1 MAIIEIGQEGA
12 VVIPAPVPV
21 TRRTPRAE
29 VRDRL
34 LRAASTVFAE
44 RGFAGA
50 TMQQVA
56 AAAGFTTGALYSNFA
71 SKDDL
76 FFELF
81 DREVT
86 GRIAAVRAILGRAD
100 ITVINEATALAA
112 GEQLTVAMQQNREWQ
127 LLFTEFWLRAAR
139 DDLLRERWVEKRR
152 DYHQQLTELADEAL
166 TGWGS
171 GAGAA
176 VSSRTLMFTMLALN
190 NGLAIEEITDPGSVP
205 ADTIG
210 IVLTRL
216 LGLESKTAR

>member
-1 MAIIEIGQEGA
+1 MKPS
-12 VVIPAPVPV
+12 PAPIN
-21 TRRTPRAE
+21 RRTPRAE

-56 AAAGFTTGALYSNFA
+56 ATAGFTTGALYSNFA

-81 DREVT
+81 DRQIT
-86 GRIAAVRAILGRAD
+86 GRIAEVRQILGQAD
-100 ITVINEATALAA
+100 LTVVNETTALEA
-112 GEQLTVAMQQNREWQ
+112 GQRLTAAMQQSREWQ

-139 DDLLRERWVEKRR
+139 DNELRERWANKRR
-152 DYHQQLTELADEAL
+152 DYHQQLTALAEDAL
-166 TGWGS
+166 SSWGS
-171 GAGAA
+171 GSA
-176 VSSRTLMFTMLALN
+176 VSARTLMLTMLALN
-190 NGLAIEEITDPGSVP
+190 NGLAIEELADSGSVP

-210 IVLTRL
+210 TVLVRL
-216 LGLESKTAR
+216 LGLQSQTTG

>member
-1 MAIIEIGQEGA
+1 MVLVMAG
-12 VVIPAPVPV
+12 PASV
-21 TRRTPRAE
+21 TRRTPRSE

-34 LRAASTVFAE
+34 LQAASTVFAE

-56 AAAGFTTGALYSNFA
+56 ATAGFTTGALYSNFA

-86 GRIAAVRAILGRAD
+86 GRIAAVREILGQAD
-100 ITVINEATALAA
+100 LTVINEATALEA
-112 GEQLTVAMQQNREWQ
+112 GQRLTAAMQQNREWQ

-139 DDLLRERWVEKRR
+139 DAELRERWVEKRR

-166 TGWGS
+166 TGWG
-171 GAGAA
+171 ADTA
-176 VSSRTLMFTMLALN
+176 VSARTLMFTVLALN
-190 NGLAIEEITDPGSVP
+190 NGLAIEELADPGSVP

-210 IVLTRL
+210 TVLVRL
-216 LGLESKTAR
+216 LGLQSR

>member
-1 MAIIEIGQEGA
+1 MMATPPPIA
-12 VVIPAPVPV
+12 
-21 TRRTPRAE
+21 RRTPRSE

-56 AAAGFTTGALYSNFA
+56 AVAGFTTGALYSNFA

-86 GRIAAVRAILGRAD
+86 GRISAVREILGQAD
-100 ITVINEATALAA
+100 LTVIDEETALEA
-112 GEQLTVAMQQNREWQ
+112 GRQLTVAMQQNREWQ

-139 DDLLRERWVEKRR
+139 DAQLRERWVEKRR
-152 DYHQQLTELADEAL
+152 DYHRQLTELADEAL
-166 TGWGS
+166 AGWG
-171 GAGAA
+171 AGTA
-176 VSSRTLMFTMLALN
+176 VSSRTLMFTVLALN
-190 NGLAIEEITDPGSVP
+190 NGLAIEELADPGSVP
-205 ADTIG
+205 DDTIG
-210 IVLTRL
+210 TVLVRL
-216 LGLESKTAR
+216 LGLPSRSGE

>member
-1 MAIIEIGQEGA
+1 MISG
-12 VVIPAPVPV
+12 PAAV

-56 AAAGFTTGALYSNFA
+56 ATAGFTTGALYSNFA

-86 GRIAAVRAILGRAD
+86 GRIAAVRAILGQANL
-100 ITVINEATALAA
+100 TVVNEATAHAA
-112 GEQLTVAMQQNREWQ
+112 GQQLTAAMQHNREWQ
-127 LLFTEFWLRAAR
+127 LLFTEFWLRAIR
-139 DDLLRERWVEKRR
+139 DAQLRERWVEKRR
-152 DYHQQLTELADEAL
+152 DYHRQLTELADEAL
-166 TGWGS
+166 AGWG
-171 GAGAA
+171 ADAA
-176 VSSRTLMFTMLALN
+176 ISSRTLMFTMLALN
-190 NGLAIEEITDPGSVP
+190 NGLAIEELADPGSVP

-210 IVLTRL
+210 TVLVRL
-216 LGLESKTAR
+216 LGIQSKTTG

>member
-1 MAIIEIGQEGA
+1 MSAS
-12 VVIPAPVPV
+12 PAPI
-21 TRRTPRAE
+21 THRTPRSE

-34 LRAASTVFAE
+34 LQAASTVFAE

-56 AAAGFTTGALYSNFA
+56 ATAGFTTGALYSNFA

-86 GRIAAVRAILGRAD
+86 GRIAAVREILGQAD
-100 ITVINEATALAA
+100 LTVINEATAIEA
-112 GEQLTVAMQQNREWQ
+112 GQQLTAAMQQSREWQ

-139 DDLLRERWVEKRR
+139 DAQVRERWVENRR

-166 TGWGS
+166 AGWG
-171 GAGAA
+171 ADAA

-190 NGLAIEEITDPGSVP
+190 NGLAIEELADPGSVP

-210 IVLTRL
+210 TVLVRL
-216 LGLESKTAR
+216 LGLQSKTAG

>member
-1 MAIIEIGQEGA
+1 MTT
-12 VVIPAPVPV
+12 APHPV
-21 TRRTPRAE
+21 ARRTPRAE

-56 AAAGFTTGALYSNFA
+56 TAAGFTTGALYSNFA

-86 GRIAAVRAILGRAD
+86 GRIAAVRELLGRAD
-100 ITVINEATALAA
+100 LSVVNEATVLEA
-112 GEQLTVAMQQNREWQ
+112 GQQLTAAMQQSREWQ

-139 DDLLRERWVEKRR
+139 DPQLRERWVEQRR
-152 DYHQQLTELADEAL
+152 IYHQQLTELAEVAL
-166 TGWGS
+166 ASW
-171 GAGAA
+171 GAGA
-176 VSSRTLMFTMLALN
+176 VVPPRTLMLTVLALN
-190 NGLAIEEITDPGSVP
+190 NGLAIEELADPGAVP
-205 ADTIG
+205 PDTIG
-210 IVLTRL
+210 TVLVRL
-216 LGLESKTAR
+216 LGIQPEPHE

>member
-1 MAIIEIGQEGA
+1 MA
-12 VVIPAPVPV
+12 VVIAAPVPI

-56 AAAGFTTGALYSNFA
+56 ATAGFTTGALYSNFA

-86 GRIAAVRAILGRAD
+86 GRIAAVRAILRQAD
-100 ITVINEATALAA
+100 LTVVDEATALAA
-112 GEQLTVAMQQNREWQ
+112 GQQLTAAMQQNREWQ

-139 DDLLRERWVEKRR
+139 DAQLRERWVEKRR
-152 DYHQQLTELADEAL
+152 VYHQQLTELADEAL
-166 TGWGS
+166 TGW
-171 GAGAA
+171 GAA

-190 NGLAIEEITDPGSVP
+190 NGLAIEEIADPGSVP

-210 IVLTRL
+210 TVLVRL
-216 LGLESKTAR
+216 LGLQSKTSG

>member
-1 MAIIEIGQEGA
+1 MVLVIET
-12 VVIPAPVPV
+12 PVPI

-56 AAAGFTTGALYSNFA
+56 ATAGFTTGALYSNFA

-81 DREVT
+81 GREVT
-86 GRIAAVRAILGRAD
+86 GRIAAVRAILGQAD
-100 ITVINEATALAA
+100 LTVINDATALAA
-112 GEQLTVAMQQNREWQ
+112 GQHLTAAMQQSREWQ

-139 DDLLRERWVEKRR
+139 DAQLRERWVEKRR
-152 DYHQQLTELADEAL
+152 DYHQQLIELADEAL
-166 TGWGS
+166 TGW

-190 NGLAIEEITDPGSVP
+190 NGLAIEELVDPGSVP

-210 IVLTRL
+210 NVLVRL
-216 LGLESKTAR
+216 LGLQSTTAG

>member
-1 MAIIEIGQEGA
+1 MSTS
-12 VVIPAPVPV
+12 PAPI
-21 TRRTPRAE
+21 TRRTPRSE

-56 AAAGFTTGALYSNFA
+56 AAAGFTTGALYSNFG

-86 GRIAAVRAILGRAD
+86 GRIAAVREILGQAD
-100 ITVINEATALAA
+100 LTVIDEARVLEA
-112 GEQLTVAMQQNREWQ
+112 GQQLTAAMQQSREWQ
-127 LLFTEFWLRAAR
+127 LLFTEFWLRATR
-139 DDLLRERWVEKRR
+139 DAQLRERWVEKRR
-152 DYHQQLTELADEAL
+152 DYLQQLTELADEAV
-166 TGWGS
+166 TGWG
-171 GAGAA
+171 ADTT
-176 VSSRTLMFTMLALN
+176 VSSRTLMLTMLALN
-190 NGLAIEEITDPGSVP
+190 NGLAIEELADPGSVP

-210 IVLTRL
+210 TVLVRL
-216 LGLESKTAR
+216 LGLQSPTA

>member
-1 MAIIEIGQEGA
+1 MVLVIE
-12 VVIPAPVPV
+12 APVPI

-56 AAAGFTTGALYSNFA
+56 ATAGFTTGALYSNFA

-81 DREVT
+81 GREVT
-86 GRIAAVRAILGRAD
+86 GRIAAVRAVLGQAD
-100 ITVINEATALAA
+100 LSVINDATALAA
-112 GEQLTVAMQQNREWQ
+112 GQHLTAAMQQNREWQ

-139 DDLLRERWVEKRR
+139 DAQLRERWVEKRR
-152 DYHQQLTELADEAL
+152 DYHQQLIELADEAL
-166 TGWGS
+166 TGW

-190 NGLAIEEITDPGSVP
+190 NGLAIEELVDPGSVP

-210 IVLTRL
+210 TVLVRL
-216 LGLESKTAR
+216 LGLQCKTAG

>member
-1 MAIIEIGQEGA
+1 M
-12 VVIPAPVPV
+12 VLVIAAPVPI

-56 AAAGFTTGALYSNFA
+56 ATAGFTTGALYSNFA

-81 DREVT
+81 GSEVT
-86 GRIAAVRAILGRAD
+86 GRIAAVRAILGQAD
-100 ITVINEATALAA
+100 LSVINDATALAA
-112 GEQLTVAMQQNREWQ
+112 GQHLTAAMQQSREWQ

-139 DDLLRERWVEKRR
+139 DAELRERWVKKRR

-166 TGWGS
+166 TRW

-190 NGLAIEEITDPGSVP
+190 NGLAIEELADPGSVP

-210 IVLTRL
+210 TVLVRL
-216 LGLESKTAR
+216 LGLQSKTAG

>member
-1 MAIIEIGQEGA
+1 VISAPAI
-12 VVIPAPVPV
+12 

-29 VRDRL
+29 VRKRL

-56 AAAGFTTGALYSNFA
+56 ATAGFTTGALYSNFA

-100 ITVINEATALAA
+100 VTVINEATALAA
-112 GEQLTVAMQQNREWQ
+112 GEQLTVAMRQNREWQ

-166 TGWGS
+166 AGWGA
-171 GAGAA
+171 GASAA

-216 LGLESKTAR
+216 LGLEAKTTG

>member
-1 MAIIEIGQEGA
+1 MISAP
-12 VVIPAPVPV
+12 IPIN
-21 TRRTPRAE
+21 RRIPRSE
-29 VRDRL
+29 VRERL

-71 SKDDL
+71 NKDDL

-86 GRIAAVRAILGRAD
+86 GRIASVRAILGQAD
-100 ITVINEATALAA
+100 LTVINEATALAA
-112 GEQLTVAMQQNREWQ
+112 GQQMTAAMQQSREWQ
-127 LLFTEFWLRAAR
+127 LLFTEFWLRATR
-139 DDLLRERWVEKRR
+139 DDQLRERWVKKRR

-166 TGWGS
+166 TGWG
-171 GAGAA
+171 AGAA
-176 VSSRTLMFTMLALN
+176 VSARTLMFTMLALN
-190 NGLAIEEITDPGSVP
+190 NGLAIEELADPGSVP

-210 IVLTRL
+210 TVLVRL
-216 LGLESKTAR
+216 LGLQSNTTG

>member
-1 MAIIEIGQEGA
+1 MSA
-12 VVIPAPVPV
+12 APVPV
-21 TRRTPRAE
+21 TRRTPRPE
-29 VRDRL
+29 VRARL

-71 SKDDL
+71 NKDDL

-81 DREVT
+81 DQEVT
-86 GRIAAVRAILGRAD
+86 GRITAVRAILGQD
-100 ITVINEATALAA
+100 DLTVTNEVTALAA
-112 GEQLTVAMQQNREWQ
+112 GRQMTAAMQHSREWQ

-139 DDLLRERWVEKRR
+139 DDQLRERWVEKRR
-152 DYHQQLTELADEAL
+152 DYRRQLTELAEEAL
-166 TGWGS
+166 TGWG
-171 GAGAA
+171 AGTA

-190 NGLAIEEITDPGSVP
+190 NGLAIEELADPGSVP

-210 IVLTRL
+210 TVLVRL
-216 LGLESKTAR
+216 LGLESTTTR

>member
-1 MAIIEIGQEGA
+1 MNAAQS
-12 VVIPAPVPV
+12 PV
-21 TRRTPRAE
+21 TRRTPRSE

-56 AAAGFTTGALYSNFA
+56 AVAGFTTGALYSNFA

-86 GRIAAVRAILGRAD
+86 GRISAVREILGQAD
-100 ITVINEATALAA
+100 LTVIDEETALEA
-112 GEQLTVAMQQNREWQ
+112 GRQLTVAMQQNREWQ

-139 DDLLRERWVEKRR
+139 DAQLRERWVEKRR
-152 DYHQQLTELADEAL
+152 DYHRQLTELADEAL
-166 TGWGS
+166 SGWG
-171 GAGAA
+171 AGTA
-176 VSSRTLMFTMLALN
+176 VSSRTLMFTVLALN
-190 NGLAIEEITDPGSVP
+190 NGLAIEELADPGSVP
-205 ADTIG
+205 DDTIG
-210 IVLTRL
+210 TVLVRL
-216 LGLESKTAR
+216 LGLPSRSGE

>member
-1 MAIIEIGQEGA
+1 M
-12 VVIPAPVPV
+12 
-21 TRRTPRAE
+21 
-29 VRDRL
+29 
-34 LRAASTVFAE
+34 
-44 RGFAGA
+44 
-50 TMQQVA
+50 
-56 AAAGFTTGALYSNFA
+56 
-71 SKDDL
+71 

-112 GEQLTVAMQQNREWQ
+112 GEQMTAAMQQNREWQ

-139 DDLLRERWVEKRR
+139 DDQLRERWVEKRR
-152 DYHQQLTELADEAL
+152 DYHQQLTALADDAL
-166 TGWGS
+166 SGW

-190 NGLAIEEITDPGSVP
+190 NGLAIEELADPGSVP

-210 IVLTRL
+210 TVLVRL
-216 LGLESKTAR
+216 LGLQPNPGRSS

>member
-1 MAIIEIGQEGA
+1 MNA
-12 VVIPAPVPV
+12 APGPI
-21 TRRTPRAE
+21 TRRTPRSE

-34 LRAASTVFAE
+34 LQAASTVFAE

-56 AAAGFTTGALYSNFA
+56 ATAGFTTGALYSNFA
-71 SKDDL
+71 NKDDL

-86 GRIAAVRAILGRAD
+86 GRIAAVRAILGQAD
-100 ITVINEATALAA
+100 LTVIDEATALEA
-112 GEQLTVAMQQNREWQ
+112 GRRLTFAMQQNREWQ

-139 DDLLRERWVEKRR
+139 DAQLRQRWVEKRR
-152 DYHQQLTELADEAL
+152 DYHQQLTELAEEAL
-166 TGWGS
+166 TGWG
-171 GAGAA
+171 AGTA

-190 NGLAIEEITDPGSVP
+190 NGLAIEELADPGSVP

-210 IVLTRL
+210 TVLVRL
-216 LGLESKTAR
+216 LGLQSKTTG

>member
-1 MAIIEIGQEGA
+1 MNAA
-12 VVIPAPVPV
+12 LVPV
-21 TRRTPRAE
+21 NRRTPRSE

-34 LRAASTVFAE
+34 LRAASTVFAD

-71 SKDDL
+71 NKDDL

-86 GRIAAVRAILGRAD
+86 GRIAAVRAILGQAD
-100 ITVINEATALAA
+100 LTVTNEATAHAA
-112 GEQLTVAMQQNREWQ
+112 GRQLTAAMQQNREWQ

-139 DDLLRERWVEKRR
+139 DGQLRERWVKQRR
-152 DYHQQLTELADEAL
+152 DYYQQLTDLSDEAL
-166 TGWGS
+166 TRW

-176 VSSRTLMFTMLALN
+176 VSARTLMFTMLALN
-190 NGLAIEEITDPGSVP
+190 NGLAIEELADPGSVP
-205 ADTIG
+205 DDTIG
-210 IVLTRL
+210 TVLIRL
-216 LGLESKTAR
+216 LGLQFKTAG